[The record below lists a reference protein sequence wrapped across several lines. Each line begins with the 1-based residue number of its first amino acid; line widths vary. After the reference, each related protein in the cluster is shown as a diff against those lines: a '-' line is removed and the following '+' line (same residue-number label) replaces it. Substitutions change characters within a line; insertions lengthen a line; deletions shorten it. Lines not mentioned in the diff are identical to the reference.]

1 MYMALG
7 FFIAGL
13 IAIAILPAVWRRAV
27 RLTHRAVEATS
38 PISHADVRAEISGL
52 RAAHALEC
60 RRLEIALQQLQEQAT
75 ANRLARDRAE
85 AGSADMRKE
94 VLAREQALADAQER
108 EEALHRDL
116 LEREEA
122 LARARARMRELERV
136 VKRRDEMAQSTADEA
151 QPAPAVA
158 SDAGARAGT
167 RAGTRARTREWA
179 DASHLTQVAALESE
193 IAALRHQLKTGETA
207 AAADSDNRAAQ
218 RARDDR
224 LFEAESRLVSAQAEI
239 ARLSLQL
246 EESHQQHAADDP
258 AYHRRP
264 GDAAETAAAA
274 ARLEAENA
282 RLRAQLQDDV
292 TFQALRTQL
301 ADLAASVVASIASD
315 EELASLA
322 EGTATPAAGASDLA
336 RKAASLSARI
346 QDARQRL
353 NSDGSLDPRSR
364 TSIARPASRGRQ
376 KAKT

>member
-27 RLTHRAVEATS
+27 RLTRRAVEATS
-38 PISHADVRAEISGL
+38 PMSHADVRAEISGL

-60 RRLEIALQQLQEQAT
+60 RRLEISLQQLHEQAT

-85 AGSADMRKE
+85 AASSDMRKE

-108 EEALHRDL
+108 EDALHRDI

-122 LARARARMRELERV
+122 LARAKARMRELERV
-136 VKRRDEMAQSTADEA
+136 VKRRNEMAEGEADEA
-151 QPAPAVA
+151 QSAPTPP
-158 SDAGARAGT
+158 SGAGARAG
-167 RAGTRARTREWA
+167 TREWA

-193 IAALRHQLKTGETA
+193 IAALRLRLKTGETA
-207 AAADSDNRAAQ
+207 AGADGTDRAAQ

-246 EESHQQHAADDP
+246 EESHQQHGADSP
-258 AYHRRP
+258 AHHRRP

-301 ADLAASVVASIASD
+301 ADLAASVVASVASD

-322 EGTATPAAGASDLA
+322 EDTGTSAPGASDLA

-353 NSDGSLDPRSR
+353 NSDSSLGPRP
-364 TSIARPASRGRQ
+364 RPGAAPPPHHRQ
-376 KAKT
+376 KAKS

>member
-1 MYMALG
+1 MIEAAMYMALG

-27 RLTHRAVEATS
+27 RLTRRAVEATS
-38 PISHADVRAEISGL
+38 PMSHADVRAEISGL

-60 RRLEIALQQLQEQAT
+60 RRLEINLQQLHEQAT

-85 AGSADMRKE
+85 AASSDMRKE

-108 EEALHRDL
+108 EDALHRDI

-122 LARARARMRELERV
+122 LARAKARMRELERV
-136 VKRRDEMAQSTADEA
+136 VKRRNEMAEGEADEA
-151 QPAPAVA
+151 QSAPTPP
-158 SDAGARAGT
+158 SGAGA
-167 RAGTRARTREWA
+167 REWA

-193 IAALRHQLKTGETA
+193 IAALRLRLKTGETA
-207 AAADSDNRAAQ
+207 AGADGTDRAAQ

-246 EESHQQHAADDP
+246 EESQQMHAADDP
-258 AYHRRP
+258 VHHRRP

-292 TFQALRTQL
+292 SFQALRTQL
-301 ADLAASVVASIASD
+301 ADLAASVVASVASD
-315 EELASLA
+315 EELAALA
-322 EGTATPAAGASDLA
+322 QDTARTPPGASDLA

-353 NSDGSLDPRSR
+353 NSDSSLGPRP
-364 TSIARPASRGRQ
+364 RPGAAQPPHHRQ
-376 KAKT
+376 KAKS